1 MDYNWKSFGAYGE
14 VTGSC
19 HLLEFAGTRI
29 LIDCGIFQGQG
40 SSARNRP
47 PFPFE
52 PKSIDFLVVT
62 HAHLDHIGRIP
73 LLVKE
78 GFQGRI
84 LSNRATYEL
93 ARLSLFDSASVM
105 ASDARRE
112 TRRLRRDDID
122 APAVQPLY
130 DEDDIFQALDRWDSH
145 LRYGERREL
154 SSQIE
159 LHLSDAGHIL
169 GSCSLLFVL
178 KEDSESFRIAISGD
192 LGNRGKP
199 LVNDPDPAPKAD
211 LAIVECTYGDRNHRP
226 FQESVAEMEA
236 AICST
241 FERGGNVVIPSFA
254 LERAQELLFVL
265 HAAWDAGR
273 LPKRTQIF
281 LDSPMA
287 INATGIYRRH
297 LSLFSPEAQER
308 FGGQKDPFY
317 FPALTYTRSASDSVR
332 INAVKSHALI
342 LAGSGMVTGG
352 RVIDHL
358 RQNLPRRESSVI
370 FMGYQAE
377 GTAGR
382 EIVDGADAI
391 RLHGRNIQARAK
403 VHTIGGFSAH
413 AGQSSLIRWVEETG
427 AKEAILVHGEPR
439 ATEPMAKLLK
449 ERGIQVKKASKLV

>member
-1 MDYNWKSFGAYGE
+1 MTYKWESFGASGE

-19 HLLEFAGTRI
+19 HLLEFKNTRV

-40 SSARNRP
+40 SGSRNRP

-52 PKSIDFLVVT
+52 PRSIDFLVVT

-78 GFQGRI
+78 GFQGRV

-93 ARLSLFDSASVM
+93 ARLSLFDSAYVM

-112 TRRLRRDDID
+112 TRRRRREDLH
-122 APAVQPLY
+122 APAIEPLY

-145 LRYGERREL
+145 LRYGERRQL
-154 SSQIE
+154 VPG
-159 LHLSDAGHIL
+159 LHLTLSDAGHIL
-169 GSCSLLFVL
+169 GSSSLLFEL
-178 KEDSESFRIAISGD
+178 TQGGESFRIAVSGD

-199 LVNDPDPAPKAD
+199 LVNDPAPAPRAD
-211 LAIVECTYGDRNHRP
+211 LAVVESTYGDRNHRP
-226 FQESVAEMEA
+226 FADSVAELEN

-241 FERGGNVVIPSFA
+241 FERGGNVVIPTFA

-265 HAAWDAGR
+265 HDAWNAGR
-273 LPKRTQIF
+273 IPRQSNLF

-297 LSLFSPEAQER
+297 LSLFSPEARER
-308 FGGQKDPFY
+308 FGGTKDPFN
-317 FPALTYTRSASDSVR
+317 FPALMYTRSASDSVR
-332 INAVKSHALI
+332 INAISSHAVI

-358 RQNLPRRESSVI
+358 RQNLPRKESTVI
-370 FMGYQAE
+370 FMGYQAD

-382 EIVDGADAI
+382 EIVDGAEFV
-391 RLHGRNIQARAK
+391 RLHGRKIATKAR

-413 AGQSSLIRWVEETG
+413 AGQSSLIRWVEDTG
-427 AKEAILVHGEPR
+427 ASEAILVHGEER
-439 ATEPMAKLLK
+439 ATAPMTAILEEK
-449 ERGIQVKKASKLV
+449 GIAIRKP